1 MYSVNFRC
9 MRNSLIVICLS
20 FISLFYLGP
29 DNESL
34 GYDREMIDHPE
45 RYINIT
51 DFNVTSTWS
60 AVAIIHHVTIEN
72 KSDITYKDIRVR
84 VRYYDTANPVYGT
97 QISQETGVLP
107 VTLPPNSKGTYLKG
121 GSTLGA
127 ASAFMYPH
135 EIEVLG
141 AVPILD

>member
-1 MYSVNFRC
+1 MKKSG
-9 MRNSLIVICLS
+9 SIVLS
-20 FISLFYLGP
+20 ILTTLLHLNAMPNLFA
-29 DNESL
+29 
-34 GYDREMIDHPE
+34 YDLDMVKHPE
-45 RYINIT
+45 RYIDIT

-72 KSDITYKDIRVR
+72 NSDITYKDIKVR
-84 VRYYDTANPVYGT
+84 VRYYDIANPAYGT

-107 VTLPPNSKGTYLKG
+107 VTLPPKSKGTYLKG

-127 ASAFMYPH
+127 ASAFMYPR

-141 AVPILD
+141 AAPVLD

>member
-1 MYSVNFRC
+1 
-9 MRNSLIVICLS
+9 MRNLLIVICLS
-20 FISLFYLGP
+20 FISLFYLSP
-29 DNESL
+29 DDESL
-34 GYDREMIDHPE
+34 SYDRQMIDHPE
-45 RYINIT
+45 WYINIT

-72 KSDITYKDIRVR
+72 KSDITYKDISVR

-107 VTLPPNSKGTYLKG
+107 VTLPPKSNGTYLKG

-127 ASAFMYPH
+127 ASTFMYAR

-141 AVPILD
+141 AVPIID